1 MKFARL
7 QVLAGLQK
15 LAQEGKA
22 QEVAVGAAQGWCC
35 ANTAVSPSL

>member
-1 MKFARL
+1 MKFARM

-22 QEVAVGAAQGWCC
+22 QETTVGEVRGWCGPAAQVGRL
-35 ANTAVSPSL
+35 S